1 VLRHAYEKICLAIVG
16 CLKHFG
22 LRVIPHSAW
31 VGHGNS
37 QNETPRPLA
46 YLMLSLAW
54 QTKI

>member
-1 VLRHAYEKICLAIVG
+1 VLRHAYEKSCLAIVG
-16 CLKHFG
+16 GLFHFVV
-22 LRVIPHSAW
+22 RVIPHSAW
-31 VGHGNS
+31 DGQGNS